1 MRRQITA
8 ITFATIAF
16 FLYGCDAEVPTP
28 VAHQAASGHVSVNSL
43 DWQGRYSGVL
53 PCADCPGIVTL
64 LTLDLDQSY
73 RLSKYYLGKDDKLF
87 ERRGVFIWEENGNVI
102 HLQNSPDGPDR
113 YQVGENILFQL
124 DKQGKR
130 ISGDLAE
137 HYILHKVKDD

>member
-28 VAHQAASGHVSVNSL
+28 VVHQAASGHVSANSL

-87 ERRGVFIWEENGNVI
+87 ERRGVFIWEEKGSVI

-137 HYILHKVKDD
+137 DYILHKVKDD

>member
-87 ERRGVFIWEENGNVI
+87 EQRGVFIWEEKGSVI

-137 HYILHKVKDD
+137 DYILHKVKDD

>member
-1 MRRQITA
+1 MRRQITT
-8 ITFATIAF
+8 ITFAAIAL
-16 FLYGCDAEVPTP
+16 FLYGCDAEAPTP
-28 VAHQAASGHVSVNSL
+28 VAPQAASGHVSANSL
-43 DWQGRYSGVL
+43 DWQGRYTGVL

-87 ERRGVFIWEENGNVI
+87 EQRGVFIWEENGNVI

-137 HYILHKVKDD
+137 DYILHKVKDD

>member
-87 ERRGVFIWEENGNVI
+87 ERRGVFIWEEKGSVI

-137 HYILHKVKDD
+137 DYILHKVKDD

>member
-28 VAHQAASGHVSVNSL
+28 VAHQAASGHVSANSL

-87 ERRGVFIWEENGNVI
+87 EQRGVFIWEENGNVI

-137 HYILHKVKDD
+137 DYILHKVKDD

>member
-28 VAHQAASGHVSVNSL
+28 VAHQAASGHVSANSL

>member
-28 VAHQAASGHVSVNSL
+28 VAHQAASGHVSANSL

-87 ERRGVFIWEENGNVI
+87 EQRGVFIWEENGNVI

>member
-43 DWQGRYSGVL
+43 DWQGRYTSVL

-87 ERRGVFIWEENGNVI
+87 EQRGVFIWEEKGSVI